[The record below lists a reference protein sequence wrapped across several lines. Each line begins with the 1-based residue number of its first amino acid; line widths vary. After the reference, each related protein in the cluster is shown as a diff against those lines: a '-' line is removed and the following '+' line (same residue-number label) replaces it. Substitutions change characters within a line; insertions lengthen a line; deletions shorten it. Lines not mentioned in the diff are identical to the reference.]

1 MPQHEAFEISVRQAG
16 ELLKMARGVS
26 GLHDR
31 IYRVVRSI
39 PSGVVATYGQVA
51 TVVGC
56 GPRLVGYAMSSL
68 PAGSNV
74 PWQRVINSQ
83 GRISVRSDGRPDSR
97 QRRLLVAE
105 GVVFDAGGR
114 VDLERFGWDGPDWA
128 LIHETGLNPLPGGG
142 RRLTAR

>member
-1 MPQHEAFEISVRQAG
+1 
-16 ELLKMARGVS
+16 MARAS

-68 PAGSNV
+68 PSGSEV
-74 PWQRVINSQ
+74 PWQRVIGSQ
-83 GRISVRSDGRPDSR
+83 GRISVRSDGSPDSR
-97 QRRLLVAE
+97 QRCLLVAE
-105 GVVFDAGGR
+105 GVVFDARGR
-114 VDLERFGWDGPDWA
+114 VDLKRFGWDGPDWA
-128 LIHETGLNPLPGGG
+128 LIHEAGLNPLPGRG
-142 RRLTAR
+142 AD